1 MSEEI
6 KTTQRYQW
14 IKSEKTGNVVEVEKE
29 DGNWTNFT
37 DGSRVATEL
46 IPEFLL
52 PLEGDELPIKSDLHT
67 IGAIGIPKGVNSN
80 VVDTEAVEIEDEIKS
95 PIAILFD
102 KQKKNDKVKL
112 TIDFSIEIPKIDIY
126 EIIQSSFDK
135 EEVKDELKSFILNQ
149 LEEDDIL
156 DSLHNSINNLIEERY
171 KGV

>member
-1 MSEEI
+1 MSEET
-6 KTTQRYQW
+6 KTAQRYQW
-14 IKSEKTGNVVEVEKE
+14 IKSEKTGNVVEVDKE

-67 IGAIGIPKGVNSN
+67 IGTIGGVNSN
-80 VVDTEAVEIEDEIKS
+80 VVDTEAVEIEDELKS

-112 TIDFSIEIPKIDIY
+112 TVKFSIEVPKTDIY
-126 EIIQSSFDK
+126 EIIQTSFDK
-135 EEVKDELKSFILNQ
+135 EEVEQELQKFILKQ
-149 LEEDDIL
+149 LDEDEITDLI
-156 DSLHNSINNLIEERY
+156 HNSINNLIEERY

>member
-1 MSEEI
+1 MSEET
-6 KTTQRYQW
+6 KTAQRYQW

-37 DGSRVATEL
+37 DGTRVATEL
-46 IPEFLL
+46 ILEFLL

-67 IGAIGIPKGVNSN
+67 IGTTGGLNSRII
-80 VVDTEAVEIEDEIKS
+80 DTEAVEIEDELKS

-102 KQKKNDKVKL
+102 KQKKNDTIKL
-112 TIDFSIEIPKIDIY
+112 TIDFSIEVPKTDIY
-126 EIIQSSFDK
+126 EIIQTSFDK
-135 EEVKDELKSFILNQ
+135 EEVKDELKSFILKQ